1 MVEEAEEKEAV
12 EREGVAELEATAAAA
27 LEEVL
32 EVVEKVAAEMR
43 GDGAEAEAME
53 AGGDGA
59 MEEEGSEAAVVAV
72 LVMVMEERVAGAWV
86 APVQLEEV
94 TERWKEVRA
103 PLSLSERPPRL
114 EALDEE
120 VSAFVRSAR
129 RENGGGPTTTGRNS
143 YSVPTW
149 TKTADQFHVDL
160 MHLSR

>member
-1 MVEEAEEKEAV
+1 MEEAAEGKEAV

-32 EVVEKVAAEMR
+32 EVVEKVAAEIAAEMV
-43 GDGAEAEAME
+43 AEAE
-53 AGGDGA
+53 A